1 MKLKLIPLLVLP
13 ALMLLLACG
22 GTTEPTFNMESI
34 AALPTPNPG
43 SVAVVPW
50 NANQQGDIEGQLTL
64 GVSGYTCE
72 SIIDEY
78 IEVTKDNAPW
88 VNEILLSDPPLVVGR
103 SDERLT
109 CLGDVT
115 LNTGDTLSVQ
125 FSTYIDSDGV
135 RWVGGRVAPFAN
147 VSMRYTDGKGN
158 YRTE

>member
-1 MKLKLIPLLVLP
+1 M
-13 ALMLLLACG
+13 
-22 GTTEPTFNMESI
+22 
-34 AALPTPNPG
+34 
-43 SVAVVPW
+43 
-50 NANQQGDIEGQLTL
+50 
-64 GVSGYTCE
+64 
-72 SIIDEY
+72 
-78 IEVTKDNAPW
+78 
-88 VNEILLSDPPLVVGR
+88 VVGR